1 MMHILNDVPDRWP
14 YLSRNSHLE
23 DIQSSQGG
31 QEYKI
36 SSVLVKNVYEKWM
49 AEIHGQRSRST
60 MSRPRLSVFV
70 MPECLS
76 MIDTFG

>member
-1 MMHILNDVPDRWP
+1 MCILNDVPDRWP

-23 DIQSSQGG
+23 GIQSSQGG

-36 SSVLVKNVYEKWM
+36 SSMLVKNVYEKAM

-60 MSRPRLSVFV
+60 MSRPRLSSFA
-70 MPECLS
+70 MPERLS